1 MSLRIS
7 VVIPTYQRPKL
18 LERCLTALIAQEL
31 EPADYEIIVVDDGPA
46 SGVTRK
52 TVEKFQTCLYT
63 GLTTVPASSAIPKNG
78 HNHHNQASASLTS
91 LMLETNVSLQVKEKA
106 VEVPA
111 IRYLPASQT
120 TGPAAARNLGWRSA
134 QAEIIAF
141 TDDDTIP
148 DPNWLSNGLKIFNN
162 PEVAGASGRIIVP
175 LPPHPTDHERNTTG
189 LERSLFVTANC
200 FYRKSALEAV
210 GGFDERFKE
219 AWREDSDLFF
229 SLLESGFLLQKAP
242 EAVVYHPVRRE
253 SWGISVR
260 EQHKSLYNALLYKKH
275 LDLYRQHIQS
285 APPWMYYGMVFSLLI
300 AVVGAVLH
308 HPGLLWLGLGAW
320 LGLLVVFSVQR
331 LQDTSHSFNHILEMV
346 ITSILIPPLSI
357 YWRIRGA
364 VKYRVIFF

>member
-1 MSLRIS
+1 MNLRIS
-7 VVIPTYQRPKL
+7 VVIPTYQRPEL
-18 LERCLTALIAQEL
+18 LERCLNALVAQEL
-31 EPADYEIIVVDDGPA
+31 DPADYEIIVVDDGPA

-52 TVEKFQTCLYT
+52 TVEKFQTRLYN
-63 GLTTVPASSAIPKNG
+63 GLKTVPTGGVLPKNG
-78 HNHHNQASASLTS
+78 NNHHSQASASLTS
-91 LMLETNVSLQVKEKA
+91 YMVNTNVSLEVKEKA

-120 TGPAAARNLGWRSA
+120 TGPAAARNLGWQAA

-148 DPNWLSNGLKIFNN
+148 DPDWLSNGLKIFSN

-200 FYRKSALEAV
+200 FYRKNALEAV

-229 SLLESGFLLQKAP
+229 SLIERGFLWQKAP
-242 EAVVYHPVRRE
+242 EAVVYHPVRPE

-275 LDLYRQHIQS
+275 PDLYRQYIQS
-285 APPWMYYGMVFSLLI
+285 APPWMYYAMVFSLLLSL
-300 AVVGAVLH
+300 VGAAVH
-308 HPGLLWLGLGAW
+308 HPGLLGLGLGAW

-331 LQDTSHSFNHILEMV
+331 LQDTSHNFNHILEMV
-346 ITSILIPPLSI
+346 VTSILIPPLSI
-357 YWRIRGA
+357 FWRIRGA